1 MRLMRM
7 CAALLAP
14 QVVGKAPGAT
24 KVSQASAKGIQMLD
38 IAGLKAVLETPGGSL
53 ADAPAATIGAFS
65 KGYRGNGVSGRLMGA
80 EAPPAAPAIKAPKAT
95 KAKAA
100 KRKVK
105 AEEAEEEEEEEEVPA
120 KAPKKKA
127 AAKKKA
133 APKRLKRGE

>member
-1 MRLMRM
+1 MQIY
-7 CAALLAP
+7 AALLAP

-38 IAGLKAVLETPGGSL
+38 IAGLKAVLEMPGGSL

-80 EAPPAAPAIKAPKAT
+80 EAAPAAPAIKAPKA
-95 KAKAA
+95 KKAA

-105 AEEAEEEEEEEEVPA
+105 AEEAEEEEEGDEPI

-127 AAKKKA
+127 TAAKKA
-133 APKRLKRGE
+133 APKRLKRAE